1 MEKHLAA
8 NHTIATAADSLIARC
23 LAGDE
28 HACATLYRQY
38 AGMIYRLTYGM
49 LQDVEDAE
57 EVLQDTFEYAFR
69 RLHKYDPAKA
79 AFKTWLYQIA
89 ISRCRNK
96 RRRKWLPTFSLDQA
110 IAADRDIGDPDA
122 IAPDVAVQLN
132 AEKQRVW
139 QALGQLSPKLRET
152 ALLRYH
158 EGLSYNEIGVILDIS
173 PKTVESR
180 MRLAH
185 KKLKTL
191 LQGFNSDWRN

>member
-1 MEKHLAA
+1 MEKHLTVHHANAA
-8 NHTIATAADSLIARC
+8 TPDGLIVRC
-23 LAGDE
+23 LQGDE
-28 HACATLYRQY
+28 HAYATLYRQY

-49 LQDVEDAE
+49 LQHSEDAE

-69 RLHKYDPAKA
+69 RLHKYDPEKA

-96 RRRKWLPTFSLDQA
+96 RRRKWLPTFSLDHA
-110 IAADRDIGDPDA
+110 VATNHDIGDPDA
-122 IAPDVAVQLN
+122 IAPDAAAQLN

-139 QALGQLSPKLRET
+139 QALGKLSPKLRET

-185 KKLKTL
+185 KKLKEL
-191 LQGFNSDWRN
+191 LQGSILE